1 MTATVA
7 ATVHHGDYRAR
18 FTGTG
23 DTLEE
28 AVIAAA
34 TQSTYSSGIIPA
46 EWETDRLREART
58 PLWEALLEALRAGKE
73 YRGFG
78 WTTFSVG
85 HTCCDGTGWTGNPRE
100 RCPDHYEAPGFGAGG
115 LY

>member
-1 MTATVA
+1 MTITVT

-23 DTLEE
+23 ETLEE

-34 TQSTYSSGIIPA
+34 TQSTYSSGIIPSGWDT
-46 EWETDRLREART
+46 ERLRKSREPMWET
-58 PLWEALLEALRAGKE
+58 LLDTLRAGKV
-73 YRGFG
+73 YAGFG
-78 WTTFSVG
+78 WVNFSVG
-85 HTCCDGTGWTGNPRE
+85 VTCCDGTGWTGNPRE
-100 RCPDHYEAPGFGAGG
+100 RCTDHYEVPGFGIAG